1 MRYDEGLWEDAVKDW
16 RLDDSARVW
25 VHVASRKMTL
35 DEAHIVQAH
44 LDEFVAGWQ
53 AHGAPLTAQASVVH
67 GWMVLLAVDERPQPA
82 TGCSI
87 DASVSALKQV
97 ANLHPSMVDLDLFD
111 RMAVL
116 HRSSAET
123 PWKRTTLSTFW
134 AQRKAGLVDDAEQV
148 FDTTVST
155 LGELKT
161 RGVVP
166 MGTSWHAEMW

>member
-1 MRYDEGLWEDAVKDW
+1 MRYDEGLWKDAVKDW

-97 ANLHPSMVDLDLFD
+97 ESLHPSMVDLDLFD

-116 HRSSAET
+116 HRSSAEN

-134 AQRKAGLVDDAEQV
+134 AQRKAGLVGDAEQV
-148 FDTTVST
+148 FDTTVCT
-155 LGELKT
+155 LGALKT

>member
-134 AQRKAGLVDDAEQV
+134 AQRKAGLVGDAEQV

-155 LGELKT
+155 LGALKT

>member
-1 MRYDEGLWEDAVKDW
+1 MKGWT
-16 RLDDSARVW
+16 LDDSAKVW
-25 VHVASRKMTL
+25 VHVANRRMTK
-35 DEAHIVQAH
+35 DEACKVQLH
-44 LDEFVAGWQ
+44 LDQFVAGWQ
-53 AHGAPLTAQASVVH
+53 AHGAALMAQALVVN
-67 GWMVLLAVDERPQPA
+67 GWMVVLAVDERPQQP

-87 DASVSALKQV
+87 DASVSALKQI
-97 ANLHPSMVDLDLFD
+97 ASLHPSMVDLDVFD

-116 HRSSAET
+116 HRTSSEALWRRT
-123 PWKRTTLSTFW
+123 PLSTFW
-134 AQRKAGLVDDAEQV
+134 AQRKAGLLDDYEQV

>member
-1 MRYDEGLWEDAVKDW
+1 MRYNEGLWEDAMKDW
-16 RLDDSARVW
+16 TLDNSARVW
-25 VHVASRKMTL
+25 VHVASRRMTL
-35 DEAHIVQAH
+35 DEAHAVQSH
-44 LDEFVAGWQ
+44 LDKFVAGWQ
-53 AHGAPLTAQASVVH
+53 AHGASLTAQALVVH
-67 GWMVLLAVDERPQPA
+67 GWMVVLAVDERPQQA

-87 DASVSALKQV
+87 DASVLALKEISC
-97 ANLHPSMVDLDLFD
+97 LHPSMVDLDVFD

-116 HRSSAET
+116 HRTSSEALWRRT
-123 PWKRTTLSTFW
+123 PLSTFW
-134 AQRKAGLVDDAEQV
+134 AQRKAGLLDDYEQV

>member
-25 VHVASRKMTL
+25 VHVASRRMTL

-134 AQRKAGLVDDAEQV
+134 AQRKAGLVGDAEQV
-148 FDTTVST
+148 FDTTVCT
-155 LGELKT
+155 LGALKT

>member
-1 MRYDEGLWEDAVKDW
+1 M
-16 RLDDSARVW
+16 DDSARVW

-97 ANLHPSMVDLDLFD
+97 ASLHPSMVDLDLFD

-116 HRSSAET
+116 HRSSAEN

-134 AQRKAGLVDDAEQV
+134 AQRKAGLVGDAEQV
-148 FDTTVST
+148 FDTTVCT
-155 LGELKT
+155 LGALKT

>member
-1 MRYDEGLWEDAVKDW
+1 MRYDEGLWEDAVQDW
-16 RLDDSARVW
+16 RLGDSARVW
-25 VHVASRKMTL
+25 VHVASRRMTL

-97 ANLHPSMVDLDLFD
+97 ASLHPSMVDLDLFD

-116 HRSSAET
+116 PRASSET

-134 AQRKAGLVDDAEQV
+134 AQRKAGIVNDAEQV

-155 LGELKT
+155 LGALKT

>member
-1 MRYDEGLWEDAVKDW
+1 MEDW
-16 RLDDSARVW
+16 TLDDSARVW
-25 VHVASRKMTL
+25 VHLANRRMTK
-35 DEAHIVQAH
+35 DEACMVQLH
-44 LDEFVAGWQ
+44 LDQFVAGWQ
-53 AHGAPLTAQASVVH
+53 AHGAALTAQALVLN
-67 GWMVLLAVDERPQPA
+67 GWMVVLAVDERPQQP

-87 DASVSALKQV
+87 DASVSALKQI
-97 ANLHPSMVDLDLFD
+97 ASLHPSMVDLDLFD

-134 AQRKAGLVDDAEQV
+134 AQRKAGLVGDAEQV
-148 FDTTVST
+148 FDTTVCT
-155 LGELKT
+155 LGALKT

>member
-16 RLDDSARVW
+16 TLDDSARVW
-25 VHVASRKMTL
+25 VHVASRRMTL

-44 LDEFVAGWQ
+44 MDEFVAGWQ

-87 DASVSALKQV
+87 DASVSTLKQV
-97 ANLHPSMVDLDLFD
+97 ASLHPSMVDLDLFD

-116 HRSSAET
+116 HRSSAEN

-134 AQRKAGLVDDAEQV
+134 AQRKAGLVGDAEQV
-148 FDTTVST
+148 FDTTVCT
-155 LGELKT
+155 LGALKT
-161 RGVVP
+161 KGVVP

>member
-1 MRYDEGLWEDAVKDW
+1 MRYNEGLWEDAVKDW

-134 AQRKAGLVDDAEQV
+134 AQRKAGLVGDAEQV
-148 FDTTVST
+148 FDTTVCT
-155 LGELKT
+155 LGALKT

>member
-1 MRYDEGLWEDAVKDW
+1 MHYDEGLWDDAVKDW
-16 RLDDSARVW
+16 TLDDSARIW
-25 VHVASRKMTL
+25 VHVANRRMTS
-35 DEAHIVQAH
+35 DEAHAVQTH
-44 LDEFVAGWQ
+44 LDEFAAGWQ
-53 AHGAPLTAQASVVH
+53 AHGASLMAQASVVH
-67 GWMVLLAVDERPQPA
+67 GWMVLLAVDERPQQA

-87 DASVSALKQV
+87 DASVSALKQI
-97 ANLHPSMVDLDLFD
+97 ASLHPSMVDLDVFD

-116 HRSSAET
+116 HRPTSDT
-123 PWKRTTLSTFW
+123 PWRRTPLSTFW

-166 MGTSWHAEMW
+166 MGASWHAEMW

>member
-16 RLDDSARVW
+16 TLDDSARVW
-25 VHVASRKMTL
+25 VHVASRRMTL

-53 AHGAPLTAQASVVH
+53 AHGAPLTAQAAVVH

-87 DASVSALKQV
+87 DASVSTLKQV
-97 ANLHPSMVDLDLFD
+97 ASLHPSMVDLDLFD

-116 HRSSAET
+116 HRSSAEN

-134 AQRKAGLVDDAEQV
+134 AQRKAGLVGDAEQV
-148 FDTTVST
+148 FDTTVCT
-155 LGELKT
+155 LGALKT
-161 RGVVP
+161 KGVVP

>member
-97 ANLHPSMVDLDLFD
+97 ANLQPSMVDLDLFD

-134 AQRKAGLVDDAEQV
+134 AQRKAGLVGDAEQV
-148 FDTTVST
+148 FDTTVCT
-155 LGELKT
+155 LGALKT

>member
-16 RLDDSARVW
+16 RLDESARVW
-25 VHVASRKMTL
+25 VHVASRRMTL

-134 AQRKAGLVDDAEQV
+134 AQRKAGLVGDAEQV
-148 FDTTVST
+148 FDTTVCT
-155 LGELKT
+155 LGALKT

>member
-1 MRYDEGLWEDAVKDW
+1 MKGWT
-16 RLDDSARVW
+16 LDDSARVW
-25 VHVASRKMTL
+25 VHVANRRMTK
-35 DEAHIVQAH
+35 DEACKVQLH
-44 LDEFVAGWQ
+44 LDQFVAGWQ
-53 AHGAPLTAQASVVH
+53 AHGAALMAQALVVN
-67 GWMVLLAVDERPQPA
+67 GWMVVLAVDERPQQP

-87 DASVSALKQV
+87 DASVSALKQI
-97 ANLHPSMVDLDLFD
+97 ASLHPSMVDLDVFD

-116 HRSSAET
+116 HRTSSEALWRRT
-123 PWKRTTLSTFW
+123 PLSTFW
-134 AQRKAGLVDDAEQV
+134 AQRKAGLVDDYEQV

>member
-97 ANLHPSMVDLDLFD
+97 ASLHPSMVDLDLFD

-116 HRSSAET
+116 HRSSAEN
-123 PWKRTTLSTFW
+123 PWRRTTLSTFW

-148 FDTTVST
+148 FDTTVCT
-155 LGELKT
+155 LGALKI

>member
-16 RLDDSARVW
+16 TLDDSARVW
-25 VHVASRKMTL
+25 VHVASRRMTL

-53 AHGAPLTAQASVVH
+53 AHGAPLKAQASVVH

-123 PWKRTTLSTFW
+123 PWKRTTLSTCW
-134 AQRKAGLVDDAEQV
+134 AQRKAGLVGDAEQV
-148 FDTTVST
+148 FDTTVCT
-155 LGELKT
+155 LGALKT

>member
-16 RLDDSARVW
+16 TLDDSARVW
-25 VHVASRKMTL
+25 VHVASRRMTW

-97 ANLHPSMVDLDLFD
+97 ARLHPSMVDLDFFD

-116 HRSSAET
+116 HRSSPET
-123 PWKRTTLSTFW
+123 TWKRTTLSTFW
-134 AQRKAGLVDDAEQV
+134 AQRKAGLVGDAEQV
-148 FDTTVST
+148 FDTTVCT
-155 LGELKT
+155 LGALKT
-161 RGVVP
+161 KGVVP

>member
-25 VHVASRKMTL
+25 VHVASRRMTL

-97 ANLHPSMVDLDLFD
+97 ANLNPSMVDLDLFD

-155 LGELKT
+155 LGALKT

>member
-53 AHGAPLTAQASVVH
+53 AHGAPLTAQALVVH

-134 AQRKAGLVDDAEQV
+134 AQRKAGLVGDAEQV
-148 FDTTVST
+148 FDTTVCT
-155 LGELKT
+155 LGALKT

>member
-1 MRYDEGLWEDAVKDW
+1 MRYDEGLWDDAMKDW
-16 RLDDSARVW
+16 TLDDSARVW
-25 VHVASRKMTL
+25 VHVANRRMTS
-35 DEAHIVQAH
+35 DEAHAVQSH

-53 AHGAPLTAQASVVH
+53 AHGASLTAQAAVVH
-67 GWMVLLAVDERPQPA
+67 GWMVLLAVDERPQQA

-87 DASVSALKQV
+87 DASVSALKQI
-97 ANLHPSMVDLDLFD
+97 ASLHPSMVDLDVFD

-116 HRSSAET
+116 HRPTSET
-123 PWKRTTLSTFW
+123 PWRSTPLSTFW

-155 LGELKT
+155 LGRAENQ
-161 RGVVP
+161 GVVP

>member
-25 VHVASRKMTL
+25 VHVASRRMTL
-35 DEAHIVQAH
+35 DEARIVQAH

-53 AHGAPLTAQASVVH
+53 AHGTPLTAQASVVH

-134 AQRKAGLVDDAEQV
+134 AQRKAGLVGDAEQV
-148 FDTTVST
+148 FDTTVCT
-155 LGELKT
+155 LGALKT

>member
-1 MRYDEGLWEDAVKDW
+1 MHYDEGLWDDAVKDW
-16 RLDDSARVW
+16 TLDDSARVW
-25 VHVASRKMTL
+25 VHLANRRMAL
-35 DEAHIVQAH
+35 YEARSVQAH
-44 LDEFVAGWQ
+44 LDEFIAGWQ
-53 AHGAPLTAQASVVH
+53 AHGASLTAQAAVVH
-67 GWMVLLAVDERPQPA
+67 GWMVLLAVDERSQPA

-87 DASVSALKQV
+87 DASVSALKQI
-97 ANLHPSMVDLDLFD
+97 ASLHPSMVDLDLFD

-116 HRSSAET
+116 HRTASET
-123 PWKRTTLSTFW
+123 PWKRTPLSTFW